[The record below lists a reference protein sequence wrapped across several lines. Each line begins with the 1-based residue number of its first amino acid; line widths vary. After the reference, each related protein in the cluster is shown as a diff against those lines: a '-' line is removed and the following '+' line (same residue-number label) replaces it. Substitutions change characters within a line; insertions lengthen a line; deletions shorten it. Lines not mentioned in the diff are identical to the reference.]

1 MARSMTGYGY
11 GEYFLYDR
19 RISVEIKSVNSR
31 YLEMSIKL
39 PKIINIYENDIKNI
53 LKEEIQRGK
62 VDIFIN
68 ILSDSQ
74 EDTIVSVDEVLLE
87 KYYEKICF
95 VKEKYNLF
103 DDLSLKDLISFDGVL
118 KTSYAISDV
127 DYLAQIWETLFVSI
141 NNALD
146 AFVKSREIEGTALKV
161 DILLKIEELEKYLM
175 SVLSLSDT
183 ITKDYEE
190 RLTKK
195 IASIIDDPQRLMTEV
210 AIFADKSSIDE
221 EIVRLTANISSFKSV
236 LNSDDVM
243 GRKLDFIV
251 QEMNREVNTISSKS
265 QNVNLTKNCVEMKTL
280 IEKIREQI
288 QNIE

>member
-1 MARSMTGYGY
+1 MARSMTGFGY

-62 VDIFIN
+62 VDVFIN
-68 ILSDSQ
+68 ILSDSS
-74 EDTIVSVDEVLLE
+74 EDTIVSVDEALLD

-95 VKEKYNLF
+95 IKEKYNLF

-118 KTSYAISDV
+118 KTSYTISDV
-127 DYLAQIWETLFVSI
+127 DYLAQVWETLFVSI

-146 AFVKSREIEGTALKV
+146 AFVKSRETEGNALKV

-175 SVLSLSDT
+175 QVLSLSDS

-265 QNVNLTKNCVEMKTL
+265 QNINLTKNCVEMKTL